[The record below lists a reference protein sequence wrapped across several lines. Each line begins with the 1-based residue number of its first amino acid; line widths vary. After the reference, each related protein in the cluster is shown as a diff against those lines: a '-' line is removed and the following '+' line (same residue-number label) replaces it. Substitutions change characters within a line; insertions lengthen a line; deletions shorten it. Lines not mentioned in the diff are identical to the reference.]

1 MPLRLLTLGF
11 LALLGAAA
19 VSGQGPQSAGTPQR
33 RSPESAGTLQRPSL
47 EPQRTVS
54 SPAPSMNGAASRA
67 LLDKYC
73 VGCHNA
79 RVKTAGLALD
89 ELDLSRLADHTEVA
103 ESVALKVRTGMMP
116 PIGAPRPER
125 ATLDG
130 LVAWLEH
137 ELDRQAV
144 PNLTAPGIHRLNR
157 TEYQNVM
164 RDLLGLN
171 IDAAK
176 FLPSDNSSYGFD
188 NIAGA
193 LTTSPALMEGYLSAA
208 GKISS
213 LEIGRASCR
222 ELV

>member
-1 MPLRLLTLGF
+1 MPLRLLIFGL

-19 VSGQGPQSAGTPQR
+19 ISGQVQGAPSAGTPDRRSLEPAGAPQR
-33 RSPESAGTLQRPSL
+33 RSLELQRTAP
-47 EPQRTVS
+47 
-54 SPAPSMNGAASRA
+54 SPAPSVNGAAPRA

-144 PNLTAPGIHRLNR
+144 PNL
-157 TEYQNVM
+157 
-164 RDLLGLN
+164 
-171 IDAAK
+171 
-176 FLPSDNSSYGFD
+176 
-188 NIAGA
+188 
-193 LTTSPALMEGYLSAA
+193 
-208 GKISS
+208 
-213 LEIGRASCR
+213 
-222 ELV
+222 